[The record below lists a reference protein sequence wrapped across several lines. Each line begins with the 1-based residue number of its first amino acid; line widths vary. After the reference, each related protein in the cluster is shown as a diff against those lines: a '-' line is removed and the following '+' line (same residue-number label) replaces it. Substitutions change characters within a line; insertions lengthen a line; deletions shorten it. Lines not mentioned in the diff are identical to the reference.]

1 MLSIRKSRRLFF
13 ETFEGMARGAVDAAR
28 VLEEMYRNGVEGF
41 ASHAG
46 RIKEIEHQCDH
57 LVHDLVKALN
67 RTFITPFDR
76 EDIHDLGT
84 AMDDMVDVIDAAASR
99 TLLFKVGSEV
109 PDAAALAGVIRRQ
122 AEKIQDAVSH
132 LKEPEIIL
140 ERCRDIKE
148 METEGDSLYREAMA
162 RLFESSTDPIFVI
175 KAKEI
180 IETLETATDAGD
192 RIAIVLERIVLKH
205 Q

>member
-1 MLSIRKSRRLFF
+1 MLNVRKSQRLFF
-13 ETFEGMARGAVDAAR
+13 ETFEAMARGAVDAAR
-28 VLEEMYRNGVEGF
+28 VLEEMFQNGVEAF
-41 ASHAG
+41 RSHAA
-46 RIKEIEHQCDH
+46 RIKEIEHQCDR
-57 LVHDLVKALN
+57 LVHDVVKELN

-84 AMDDMVDVIDAAASR
+84 AMDDMVDLIDATASR
-99 TLLFKVGSEV
+99 AVLFKVGNDV

-122 AEKIQDAVSH
+122 AEKILDAVTH
-132 LKEPEIIL
+132 LKEPEAIL
-140 ERCRDIKE
+140 ERCRAIKE
-148 METEGDSLYREAMA
+148 METEGDRLYREAMA
-162 RLFESSTDPIFVI
+162 RLFDTSTDPIFVI

-192 RIAIVLERIVLKH
+192 RIAIVLERIVLKN